1 MSWDVVA
8 ERTSENMQA
17 CLEKAPQ
24 ARQYY
29 SDAFPVYDTLY
40 YGAPYELRTD
50 KKETYSVEAVNADLR
65 HYLKRLSRKS
75 RCFSRCPYALRCAVQ
90 IFVYCYNQR
99 QLRKRLYPAY
109 PFNLTDFLHFPI

>member
-1 MSWDVVA
+1 
-8 ERTSENMQA
+8 MQA
-17 CLEKAPQ
+17 CLERSPQ

-65 HYLKRLSRKS
+65 HYLKRLSRRS
-75 RCFSRCPYALRCAVQ
+75 RCFSRCPYALRCALR

-99 QLRKRLYPAY
+99 QLRKRQYPAY
-109 PFNLTDFLHFPI
+109 SFSLTDFLHSPI